1 MKQEQKVQ
9 IPEEFIKMIRKFGLK
24 EEDAEILFQ
33 TQINW
38 TAVYSDN
45 KIYCTE
51 VNCEYFTELDDEDL
65 FSHTRKVHNWGDFPC
80 KVDHCSYVG
89 YSKVR

>member
-1 MKQEQKVQ
+1 M
-9 IPEEFIKMIRKFGLK
+9 IKKFGLK
-24 EEDAEILFQ
+24 EEDAEVLFQ
-33 TQINW
+33 TRIDW
-38 TAVYSDN
+38 TAVYSNN

-89 YSKVR
+89 YSKVEFSHEINILNKL